1 MWLVLSERGDVD
13 AQWAQRGLLA
23 RGLAPVELVTVDELV
38 AARRWEH
45 RLGAEHLMV
54 TIELSDGRVI
64 EGARV
69 RGALNRL
76 VAIPSSRLERAV
88 PTDREYATQ
97 ELYAFF
103 LSWVAALPG
112 RILNPPTPQGLSG
125 CWLERSEWL
134 VLAAAAGLDPGSHRW
149 SSNGNSAGSARPS
162 ELSRRRTIL
171 VIGDRALGPPEVPRT
186 VVAGC
191 GRLARALRLT
201 ILGVEFLVEEDGRW
215 TFEEATTVPAMRR
228 GGTRALD
235 LLVAAL
241 NGSEVG
247 FR

>member
-23 RGLAPVELVTVDELV
+23 RRLAPVELVTVDELV

-45 RLGAEHLMV
+45 RLGGERDTV

-64 EGARV
+64 EGGRI

-76 VAIPSSRLERAV
+76 IAIPSSLVERAV

-103 LSWVAALPG
+103 LSWLASLPG

-134 VLAAAAGLDPGSHRW
+134 VLAASAGLDPGSHRW
-149 SSNGNSAGSARPS
+149 SSNGNRAGSTPS
-162 ELSRRRTIL
+162 ADARRRTIL
-171 VIGDRALGPPEVPRT
+171 VIGDRALGPPGVPTT

-191 GRLARALRLT
+191 GRLARSLHLT
-201 ILGVEFLVEEDGRW
+201 ILGVEFLVGEDGRW
-215 TFEEATTVPAMRR
+215 MFRDATTVPALRR
-228 GGTRALD
+228 GGEKALD
-235 LLVAAL
+235 LLAVAL
-241 NGSEVG
+241 DGSAAG

>member
-1 MWLVLSERGDVD
+1 MWLVLSERGDLD

-23 RGLAPVELVTVDELV
+23 RRFEPVELVTVDELV

-45 RLGAEHLMV
+45 RLGVEHGTV

-64 EGARV
+64 EGGQV

-76 VAIPSSRLERAV
+76 VAIPSSLVERAV

-103 LSWVAALPG
+103 LSWLAALPG
-112 RILNPPTPQGLSG
+112 RILNDPTPQGLSG

-149 SSNGNSAGSARPS
+149 SSNGNRAGSARPS
-162 ELSRRRTIL
+162 AVAQRRTIL
-171 VIGDRALGPPEVPRT
+171 VIGDRALGPPGVPTT

-191 GRLARALRLT
+191 GRLARSLHLT

-215 TFEEATTVPAMRR
+215 TFGDATTVPVLRR
-228 GGTRALD
+228 GGERALD
-235 LLVAAL
+235 LLAVAL
-241 NGSEVG
+241 DGSAAG
-247 FR
+247 SR